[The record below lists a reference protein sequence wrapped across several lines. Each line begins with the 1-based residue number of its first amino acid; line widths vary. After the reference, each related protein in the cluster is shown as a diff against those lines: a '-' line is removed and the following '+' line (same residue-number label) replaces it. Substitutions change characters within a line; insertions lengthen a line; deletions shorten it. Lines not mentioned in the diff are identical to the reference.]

1 MSGKVIS
8 FWEYVKIRSLSV
20 LNGTRAECVL
30 GKIEKPETEEYVIN
44 GVRYI
49 VSVKHS
55 ETESMTFI
63 DKIKRY
69 LGSDFA
75 HLTPAE
81 DINTINTECVCMTA
95 GKED

>member
-1 MSGKVIS
+1 MLLNIFKRIKEFIIS
-8 FWEYVKIRSLSV
+8 LLNDTHGEILSADDSV
-20 LNGTRAECVL
+20 
-30 GKIEKPETEEYVIN
+30 YVIN

-49 VSVKHS
+49 VSTKHS

-75 HLTPAE
+75 HLTTAE

>member
-1 MSGKVIS
+1 MLLNIFKRIKEFIIS
-8 FWEYVKIRSLSV
+8 LLNDTHGEILSADDSV
-20 LNGTRAECVL
+20 
-30 GKIEKPETEEYVIN
+30 YVIN

-49 VSVKHS
+49 VSTKHS

>member
-1 MSGKVIS
+1 MPGKIIS
-8 FWEYVKIRSLSV
+8 FWEYCKLRF
-20 LNGTRAECVL
+20 NYFMNDTRAECVL
-30 GKIEKPETEEYVIN
+30 GKIEKSETEEYVIN
-44 GVRYI
+44 GVRYF

-75 HLTPAE
+75 HLTTAE

>member
-1 MSGKVIS
+1 MSGKIIS
-8 FWEYVKIRSLSV
+8 FWEYVKLRSLSV

-49 VSVKHS
+49 VTTKHIES
-55 ETESMTFI
+55 ETMTFL
-63 DKIKRY
+63 DKIKRF

>member
-1 MSGKVIS
+1 MSGKIIS

-20 LNGTRAECVL
+20 LSGTRAECVL
-30 GKIEKPETEEYVIN
+30 GKIERQETEEYVIN

-49 VSVKHS
+49 VSTKHS
-55 ETESMTFI
+55 ETESMTFV

-75 HLTPAE
+75 HLTTAE

>member
-1 MSGKVIS
+1 MSGKIIS
-8 FWEYVKIRSLSV
+8 FLGYCKLKFRITMENIRGEYAPRKVD
-20 LNGTRAECVL
+20 NAN
-30 GKIEKPETEEYVIN
+30 EYVIN

-49 VSVKHS
+49 VSTKHS

-75 HLTPAE
+75 HLTTAE

>member
-1 MSGKVIS
+1 MSGKIIS
-8 FWEYVKIRSLSV
+8 FWEYVKIKSLSV

-30 GKIEKPETEEYVIN
+30 GKIEKSETEEYVIN
-44 GVRYI
+44 GVRYF

-75 HLTPAE
+75 HLTTAE

-95 GKED
+95 GKEE